1 MEFKPIL
8 LICGCTKYKQS
19 LLAAIRRMEQ
29 PEYRIIGIIGN
40 PEIETSFDET
50 SQLLT
55 LKIEDTYEAL
65 PLKLQAAF
73 AWIYKEFPDS
83 PGVFKTD
90 DDIYF
95 KNYSIL
101 ANKINKYKDIPYWCI
116 KKDSCTQHLLH
127 RKTIK
132 KRYTKKRLDIYVPR
146 STYCWGAGYWLS
158 RKSMNYII
166 KSDELHY
173 GPEDVFFGH
182 LLNKHKIIPESI
194 KIDWKTK
201 KRTIKH

>member
-1 MEFKPIL
+1 MDSKPIL

-19 LLAAIRRMEQ
+19 LLSAIRRMEQ
-29 PEYRIIGIIGN
+29 PGYRIIGIVGN
-40 PEIETSFDET
+40 PELETSFDET
-50 SQLLT
+50 THVLT

-65 PLKLQAAF
+65 PFKLQAAF
-73 AWIYKEFPDS
+73 TWIYDHFPDS
-83 PGVFKTD
+83 PGIFKTD

-101 ANKINKYKDIPYWCI
+101 ANKITKYKDIPYWCI
-116 KKDSCTQHLLH
+116 KKDSCIKHSMH

-132 KRYTKKRLDIYVPR
+132 KRYNNKILHINIPT
-146 STYCWGAGYWLS
+146 STYCWGAGYWIS

-166 KSDELHY
+166 KSDKLNY
-173 GPEDVFFGH
+173 GPEDVFFGNI
-182 LLNKHKIIPESI
+182 LNKHKIIPDSI

-201 KRTIKH
+201 KRTLRN